1 MVDFMKNIKTKLLAV
16 PAIFVLIL
24 LVLFLLQG
32 TLFKNVRNSLDDI
45 VVEVNTLDKIKKIS
59 DLYAVN
65 IVDSFN
71 KRVVGMID
79 QKELLNNIEVALYQ
93 SSKIIDDI
101 KSGNL
106 DEKES
111 LHIKEYE
118 ALTDKARLIIEKYS
132 LDYDLYPDKNKMISD
147 IYNAI
152 EPLSNDLEKLINIQ
166 IKSISVIDEREMENI
181 NSFEFVFLIVI
192 ISSAI
197 SVSIFSYLLTSKEL
211 KNLPIIVGYIKS
223 LSTGDFNKSI
233 SVKDKK
239 SNNELD
245 YIVDSIDNLYLS
257 LCQIASKSG
266 ELSHELSGFQE
277 DISKVIQDSMK
288 NAEEEF
294 RDIEQ
299 VAAAANELSSTA
311 SEVAQSAFNAE
322 NSTKSSLAVVE
333 NSSLILSKYASI
345 TEVITGS
352 FKETSQIVNELRNH
366 SEKISTVV
374 DVINN
379 ISEQTNLLA
388 LNAAIEAARAGEQ
401 GRGFAV
407 VADEVRSLA
416 AKTQQSTVDIQAI
429 ISNLQTQS
437 KNADDHMLKNAQMM
451 DESRE
456 IAEELKVAFEDISQK
471 VKEIS
476 DMNTIVAT
484 ASEEQSSVTVEI
496 SQRIDGINSTVN
508 SNLKNLA
515 RTGDINSNISDVT
528 KELDRV
534 LRFFKL
540 SA

>member
-79 QKELLNNIEVALYQ
+79 QKELLNNIEVAIYQ

>member
-32 TLFKNVRNSLDDI
+32 TLFKNVRHALDDI
-45 VVEVNTLDKIKKIS
+45 VVEVNTLDKIKKVS

-79 QKELLNNIEVALYQ
+79 QKELINNIEVALHQ
-93 SSKIIDDI
+93 SSKIINDI

-106 DEKES
+106 DEKEL
-111 LHIKEYE
+111 LHVKEYE

-132 LDYDLYPDKNKMISD
+132 LDYELYPDKNKMITD
-147 IYNAI
+147 IYNVI
-152 EPLSNDLEKLINIQ
+152 EPLSNDLEELINIQ
-166 IKSISVIDEREMENI
+166 IKSVSVIDEREMKSI

-197 SVSIFSYLLTSKEL
+197 SVSILSYLLTSKEL
-211 KNLPIIVGYIKS
+211 KSLPIIVDYIKS
-223 LSTGDFNKSI
+223 LSNGDFNKSI

-245 YIVDSIDNLYLS
+245 YIVDSLDNLYLS

-277 DISKVIQDSMK
+277 DISRVIQDSMK

-322 NSTKSSLAVVE
+322 NSTKSSLSVVE

-515 RTGDINSNISDVT
+515 KTGDINSNISDVT

-540 SA
+540 SV

>member
-32 TLFKNVRNSLDDI
+32 TLFKNVRHALDDI
-45 VVEVNTLDKIKKIS
+45 VVEVNTLDKIKKVS

-79 QKELLNNIEVALYQ
+79 QKELLNNIEVALHQ
-93 SSKIIDDI
+93 SSKIINDI

-106 DEKES
+106 DEKEL
-111 LHIKEYE
+111 LHVKEYE

-132 LDYDLYPDKNKMISD
+132 LDYELYPDKNKMITD
-147 IYNAI
+147 IYNVI
-152 EPLSNDLEKLINIQ
+152 EPLSNDLEELINIQ
-166 IKSISVIDEREMENI
+166 IKSVSVIDEREMKSI

-197 SVSIFSYLLTSKEL
+197 SVSILSYLLTSKEL
-211 KNLPIIVGYIKS
+211 KSLPIIVDYIKS
-223 LSTGDFNKSI
+223 LSNGDFNKSI

-245 YIVDSIDNLYLS
+245 YIVDSLDNLYLS

-277 DISKVIQDSMK
+277 DISRVIQDSMK

-322 NSTKSSLAVVE
+322 NSTKSSLSVVE

-496 SQRIDGINSTVN
+496 SHRIDGINSTVN

-515 RTGDINSNISDVT
+515 KTGDINSNISDVT

-540 SA
+540 SV

>member
-32 TLFKNVRNSLDDI
+32 TLFKNVRHALDDI
-45 VVEVNTLDKIKKIS
+45 VVEVNTLDKIKKVS

-79 QKELLNNIEVALYQ
+79 QKELLNNIEVALHQ
-93 SSKIIDDI
+93 SSKIINDI

-106 DEKES
+106 DEKEL
-111 LHIKEYE
+111 LHVKEYE

-132 LDYDLYPDKNKMISD
+132 LDYELYPDKNKMITD
-147 IYNAI
+147 IYNVI
-152 EPLSNDLEKLINIQ
+152 EPLSNDLEELINIQ
-166 IKSISVIDEREMENI
+166 IKSVSVIDAREMEDI

-192 ISSAI
+192 IASAI

-211 KNLPIIVGYIKS
+211 KSLPIIVDYIKS
-223 LSTGDFNKSI
+223 LSNGDFNKSI

-245 YIVDSIDNLYLS
+245 YIVDSLDNLYLS

-277 DISKVIQDSMK
+277 DISRVIQDSMK

-322 NSTKSSLAVVE
+322 NSTKSSLSVVE

-366 SEKISTVV
+366 SDKISTVV

-437 KNADDHMLKNAQMM
+437 KSADDHMLKNAQMM

-496 SQRIDGINSTVN
+496 SQRIDAINSTVN

-515 RTGDINSNISDVT
+515 KTGDINSNISDVT

-540 SA
+540 SV

>member
-32 TLFKNVRNSLDDI
+32 TLFKNVRNALDDI

-71 KRVVGMID
+71 KRVVGIID

-106 DEKES
+106 DEKEL

-118 ALTDKARLIIEKYS
+118 ALRDKARLIIEKYS
-132 LDYDLYPDKNKMISD
+132 LDYDLYSDKNKMISD
-147 IYNAI
+147 IYNVI

-166 IKSISVIDEREMENI
+166 IKSVSIIDEREMENI

-197 SVSIFSYLLTSKEL
+197 SVSILSYLLTSKEL

>member
-32 TLFKNVRNSLDDI
+32 TLFKNVRNALDDI

-132 LDYDLYPDKNKMISD
+132 LDYDLYSDKNKMISD
-147 IYNAI
+147 IYNVI

-166 IKSISVIDEREMENI
+166 IKTVSVIDEREMENI

-197 SVSIFSYLLTSKEL
+197 SVSILSYLLTSKEL

-294 RDIEQ
+294 KDIEQ

>member
-32 TLFKNVRNSLDDI
+32 TLFKNVRHALDDI

-106 DEKES
+106 DEKEL

-132 LDYDLYPDKNKMISD
+132 LDYELYSDKNKMISD
-147 IYNAI
+147 IYNVI
-152 EPLSNDLEKLINIQ
+152 EPLSSDLEELINIQ
-166 IKSISVIDEREMENI
+166 IKSISVIDAREMEDI

-192 ISSAI
+192 IASAI
-197 SVSIFSYLLTSKEL
+197 SVSILSYLLTSKEL
-211 KNLPIIVGYIKS
+211 KSLPIIVDYIKS
-223 LSTGDFNKSI
+223 LSNGDFNKSI

-245 YIVDSIDNLYLS
+245 YIVDSLDNLYLS

-277 DISKVIQDSMK
+277 DISRVIQDSMK

-322 NSTKSSLAVVE
+322 NSTKSSLSVVE

-515 RTGDINSNISDVT
+515 KTGDINSNISDVT

-540 SA
+540 SV

>member
-32 TLFKNVRNSLDDI
+32 TLFKEVRHAFEDI

-106 DEKES
+106 DEKEL

-132 LDYDLYPDKNKMISD
+132 LDYELYSDKNKMISD
-147 IYNAI
+147 IYNVI
-152 EPLSNDLEKLINIQ
+152 EPLSSDLEELINVQ
-166 IKSISVIDEREMENI
+166 IKSISVIDAREMEDI
-181 NSFEFVFLIVI
+181 NKFELVFLIVI
-192 ISSAI
+192 IASAI
-197 SVSIFSYLLTSKEL
+197 SVSILSYLLTSKEL
-211 KNLPIIVGYIKS
+211 KSLPIIVDYIKS
-223 LSTGDFNKSI
+223 LSNGDFNKSI

-245 YIVDSIDNLYLS
+245 YIVDSLDNLYLS

-277 DISKVIQDSMK
+277 DISRVIQDSMK

-322 NSTKSSLAVVE
+322 NSTKSSLSVVE

-437 KNADDHMLKNAQMM
+437 KSADDYMLKNAQMM

-515 RTGDINSNISDVT
+515 KTGDINSNISDVT

-540 SA
+540 SV

>member
-1 MVDFMKNIKTKLLAV
+1 MKNIKTKLLAV

-32 TLFKNVRNSLDDI
+32 TLFKNVRHALDDI
-45 VVEVNTLDKIKKIS
+45 VVEVNTLDKIKKVS

-79 QKELLNNIEVALYQ
+79 QKELLNNIEVALHQ
-93 SSKIIDDI
+93 SSKIINDI

-106 DEKES
+106 DEKEL
-111 LHIKEYE
+111 LHVKEYE
-118 ALTDKARLIIEKYS
+118 GLTDKARLIIEKYS
-132 LDYDLYPDKNKMISD
+132 LDYELYPDKNKMITD
-147 IYNAI
+147 IYNVI
-152 EPLSNDLEKLINIQ
+152 EPLSNDLEELINIQ
-166 IKSISVIDEREMENI
+166 IKSVSVIDAREMEDI
-181 NSFEFVFLIVI
+181 KSFEFVFLIVI
-192 ISSAI
+192 IASAI

-211 KNLPIIVGYIKS
+211 KSLPIIVDYIKS
-223 LSTGDFNKSI
+223 LSNGDFNKSI

-245 YIVDSIDNLYLS
+245 YIVDSLDNLYLS

-277 DISKVIQDSMK
+277 DISRVIQDSMK

-322 NSTKSSLAVVE
+322 NSTKSSLSVVE

-366 SEKISTVV
+366 SDKISTVV

-437 KNADDHMLKNAQMM
+437 KSADDHMLKNAQMM

-515 RTGDINSNISDVT
+515 KTGDINSNISDVA

-540 SA
+540 SV

>member
-32 TLFKNVRNSLDDI
+32 TLFKNVRNALDDI

-132 LDYDLYPDKNKMISD
+132 LDYDLYSDKNKMISD
-147 IYNAI
+147 IYNVI

-166 IKSISVIDEREMENI
+166 IKTVSVIDEREMENI

-197 SVSIFSYLLTSKEL
+197 SVSILSYLLTSKEL

-294 RDIEQ
+294 KDIEQ

-456 IAEELKVAFEDISQK
+456 IAEELKVAFEEISQK

>member
-32 TLFKNVRNSLDDI
+32 TLFKNVRNALDDI

-132 LDYDLYPDKNKMISD
+132 LDYDLYSDKNKMISD
-147 IYNAI
+147 VYNVI

-166 IKSISVIDEREMENI
+166 IKTVSVIDEREMENI

-197 SVSIFSYLLTSKEL
+197 SVSILSYLLTSKEL
-211 KNLPIIVGYIKS
+211 KNLPIIVSYIKS

>member
-32 TLFKNVRNSLDDI
+32 TLFKNVRHALDDI
-45 VVEVNTLDKIKKIS
+45 VVEVNTLDKIKKVS

-79 QKELLNNIEVALYQ
+79 QKELLNNIEVALHQ
-93 SSKIIDDI
+93 SSKIINDI

-106 DEKES
+106 DEKEL
-111 LHIKEYE
+111 LHVKEYE

-132 LDYDLYPDKNKMISD
+132 LDYELYPDKNKMITD
-147 IYNAI
+147 IYNVI
-152 EPLSNDLEKLINIQ
+152 EPLSNDLEELINIQ
-166 IKSISVIDEREMENI
+166 IKSVSVIDEREMKSI

-197 SVSIFSYLLTSKEL
+197 SVSILSYLLTSKEL
-211 KNLPIIVGYIKS
+211 KSLPIIVDYIKS
-223 LSTGDFNKSI
+223 LSNGDFNKSI

-245 YIVDSIDNLYLS
+245 YIVDSLDNLYLS

-277 DISKVIQDSMK
+277 DISRVIQDSMK

-322 NSTKSSLAVVE
+322 NSTKSSLSVVE

-515 RTGDINSNISDVT
+515 KTGDINSNISDVT

-540 SA
+540 SV

>member
-32 TLFKNVRNSLDDI
+32 TLFKNVRHALDDI
-45 VVEVNTLDKIKKIS
+45 VVEVNTLDKIKKVS

-79 QKELLNNIEVALYQ
+79 QKELLNNIEVALHQ
-93 SSKIIDDI
+93 SSKIINDI

-106 DEKES
+106 DEKEL
-111 LHIKEYE
+111 LHVKEYE

-132 LDYDLYPDKNKMISD
+132 LDYELYPDKNKMITD
-147 IYNAI
+147 IYNVI
-152 EPLSNDLEKLINIQ
+152 EPLSNDLEELINIQ
-166 IKSISVIDEREMENI
+166 IKSVSVIDAREMEDI
-181 NSFEFVFLIVI
+181 KSFEFVFLIVI
-192 ISSAI
+192 IASAI

-211 KNLPIIVGYIKS
+211 KSLPIIVDYIKS
-223 LSTGDFNKSI
+223 LSNGDFNKSI

-245 YIVDSIDNLYLS
+245 YIVDSLDNLYLS

-277 DISKVIQDSMK
+277 DISRVIQDSMK

-322 NSTKSSLAVVE
+322 NSTKSSLSVVE

-366 SEKISTVV
+366 SDKISTVV

-437 KNADDHMLKNAQMM
+437 KSADDHMLKNAQMM

-496 SQRIDGINSTVN
+496 SQRIDAINSTVN

-515 RTGDINSNISDVT
+515 KTGDINSNISDVT

-540 SA
+540 SV

>member
-1 MVDFMKNIKTKLLAV
+1 
-16 PAIFVLIL
+16 
-24 LVLFLLQG
+24 
-32 TLFKNVRNSLDDI
+32 
-45 VVEVNTLDKIKKIS
+45 
-59 DLYAVN
+59 
-65 IVDSFN
+65 
-71 KRVVGMID
+71 
-79 QKELLNNIEVALYQ
+79 
-93 SSKIIDDI
+93 
-101 KSGNL
+101 
-106 DEKES
+106 
-111 LHIKEYE
+111 
-118 ALTDKARLIIEKYS
+118 
-132 LDYDLYPDKNKMISD
+132 
-147 IYNAI
+147 
-152 EPLSNDLEKLINIQ
+152 
-166 IKSISVIDEREMENI
+166 EREMENI

-197 SVSIFSYLLTSKEL
+197 SVSILSYLLTSKEL
-211 KNLPIIVGYIKS
+211 KNLPIIVSYIKS

>member
-32 TLFKNVRNSLDDI
+32 TLFKNVRHALDDI
-45 VVEVNTLDKIKKIS
+45 VVEVNTLDKIKKVS

-79 QKELLNNIEVALYQ
+79 QKELLNNIEVALQQ
-93 SSKIIDDI
+93 SSKIINDI

-106 DEKES
+106 DEKEL
-111 LHIKEYE
+111 LHVKEYE

-132 LDYDLYPDKNKMISD
+132 LDYELYPDKNKMITD
-147 IYNAI
+147 IYNVI
-152 EPLSNDLEKLINIQ
+152 EPLSNDLEELINIQ
-166 IKSISVIDEREMENI
+166 IKSVSVIDAREMENI

-192 ISSAI
+192 IASAI
-197 SVSIFSYLLTSKEL
+197 SVSILSYLLTSKEL
-211 KNLPIIVGYIKS
+211 KSLPIIVDYIKS
-223 LSTGDFNKSI
+223 LSNGDFNKSI

-245 YIVDSIDNLYLS
+245 YIVDSLDNLYLS

-277 DISKVIQDSMK
+277 DISRVIQDSMK

-322 NSTKSSLAVVE
+322 NSTKSSLSVVE

-366 SEKISTVV
+366 SDKISTVV

-437 KNADDHMLKNAQMM
+437 KSADDHMLKNAQMM

-515 RTGDINSNISDVT
+515 KTGDINSNISDVT

-540 SA
+540 SV

>member
-32 TLFKNVRNSLDDI
+32 TLFKNVRNALDDI

-132 LDYDLYPDKNKMISD
+132 LDYDLYSDKNKMISD
-147 IYNAI
+147 IYNII

-166 IKSISVIDEREMENI
+166 IKTVSVIDEREMENI

-197 SVSIFSYLLTSKEL
+197 SVSILSYLLTSKEL

-294 RDIEQ
+294 KDIEQ

>member
-32 TLFKNVRNSLDDI
+32 TLFKNVRHALDDI

-106 DEKES
+106 DEKEL

-132 LDYDLYPDKNKMISD
+132 LDYELYSDKNKMISD
-147 IYNAI
+147 IYNVI
-152 EPLSNDLEKLINIQ
+152 EPLSSDLEELINIK
-166 IKSISVIDEREMENI
+166 IKSISVIDARAMEDI

-192 ISSAI
+192 IASAI
-197 SVSIFSYLLTSKEL
+197 SVSILSYLLTSKEL
-211 KNLPIIVGYIKS
+211 KSLPIIVDYIKS
-223 LSTGDFNKSI
+223 LSNGDFNKSI

-245 YIVDSIDNLYLS
+245 YIVDSLDNLYLS

-277 DISKVIQDSMK
+277 DISRVIQDSMK

-322 NSTKSSLAVVE
+322 NSTKSSLSVVE

-437 KNADDHMLKNAQMM
+437 KSADDYMLKNAQMM

-515 RTGDINSNISDVT
+515 KTGDINSNISDVT

-540 SA
+540 SV

>member
-1 MVDFMKNIKTKLLAV
+1 MKNIKTKLLAV

-32 TLFKNVRNSLDDI
+32 TLFKNVRHALDDI
-45 VVEVNTLDKIKKIS
+45 VVEVNTLDKIKKVS

-79 QKELLNNIEVALYQ
+79 QKELLNNIEVALQQ
-93 SSKIIDDI
+93 SSKIINDI

-106 DEKES
+106 DEKEL
-111 LHIKEYE
+111 LHVKEYE

-132 LDYDLYPDKNKMISD
+132 LDYELYPDKNKMITD
-147 IYNAI
+147 IYNVI
-152 EPLSNDLEKLINIQ
+152 EPLSNDLEELINIQ
-166 IKSISVIDEREMENI
+166 IKSVSVIDAREMENI

-192 ISSAI
+192 IASAI
-197 SVSIFSYLLTSKEL
+197 SVSILSYLLTSKEL
-211 KNLPIIVGYIKS
+211 KSLPIIVDYIKS
-223 LSTGDFNKSI
+223 LSNGDFNKSI

-245 YIVDSIDNLYLS
+245 YIVDSLDNLYLS

-277 DISKVIQDSMK
+277 DISRVIQDSMK

-322 NSTKSSLAVVE
+322 NSTKSSLSVVE

-366 SEKISTVV
+366 SDKISTVV

-437 KNADDHMLKNAQMM
+437 KSADDHMLKNAQMM

-515 RTGDINSNISDVT
+515 KTGDINSNISDVT

-540 SA
+540 SV

>member
-333 NSSLILSKYASI
+333 NSSLILSKYAYI

>member
-32 TLFKNVRNSLDDI
+32 TLFKNVRNALDDI

-71 KRVVGMID
+71 KRVVGMIG

-132 LDYDLYPDKNKMISD
+132 LDYDLYSDKNKMISD
-147 IYNAI
+147 IYNVI

-166 IKSISVIDEREMENI
+166 IKTVSVIDEREMENI

-197 SVSIFSYLLTSKEL
+197 SVSILSYLLTSKEL

-294 RDIEQ
+294 KDIEQ

>member
-1 MVDFMKNIKTKLLAV
+1 M
-16 PAIFVLIL
+16 
-24 LVLFLLQG
+24 
-32 TLFKNVRNSLDDI
+32 
-45 VVEVNTLDKIKKIS
+45 
-59 DLYAVN
+59 
-65 IVDSFN
+65 
-71 KRVVGMID
+71 
-79 QKELLNNIEVALYQ
+79 
-93 SSKIIDDI
+93 
-101 KSGNL
+101 
-106 DEKES
+106 
-111 LHIKEYE
+111 
-118 ALTDKARLIIEKYS
+118 
-132 LDYDLYPDKNKMISD
+132 
-147 IYNAI
+147 
-152 EPLSNDLEKLINIQ
+152 
-166 IKSISVIDEREMENI
+166 
-181 NSFEFVFLIVI
+181 
-192 ISSAI
+192 
-197 SVSIFSYLLTSKEL
+197 
-211 KNLPIIVGYIKS
+211 
-223 LSTGDFNKSI
+223 
-233 SVKDKK
+233 
-239 SNNELD
+239 
-245 YIVDSIDNLYLS
+245 
-257 LCQIASKSG
+257 
-266 ELSHELSGFQE
+266 SHELSGFQE
-277 DISKVIQDSMK
+277 DISRVIQDSMK

-322 NSTKSSLAVVE
+322 NSTKSSLSVVE

-437 KNADDHMLKNAQMM
+437 KSADDHMLKNAQMM

-515 RTGDINSNISDVT
+515 KTGDIN
-528 KELDRV
+528 
-534 LRFFKL
+534 
-540 SA
+540 